1 MAAGISFR
9 KLKMTGQADSPR
21 ISFWL
26 IVILCLP
33 TFVALLVVLTSTM
46 RPNMSVYLLIP
57 LAFVAPSCLLGAVI
71 MAIQVRRSMPRQL
84 FRGTCVVLLLAL
96 VAAAAAI
103 TIVCSVL
110 ISFQRASAR
119 IIQRSTAFI
128 RARSR
133 EISHALSGR
142 VAFVT
147 GASQG
152 IGRACAL
159 RLATAGAA
167 VAVAARNQEKL
178 NELVHEITAAGGTA
192 AAFPLDVT
200 DEEQVKVM
208 IKAAA
213 AQFGK
218 IDILVNN
225 AGITRDQL
233 VMRMKRA
240 DWDAVLQTNLTSAYL
255 CIQQVSISMVKQRWG
270 RIINIASVFGQMGQA
285 GQANYSA
292 SKAGLIG
299 LTMAIAR
306 ELGSRNITCNAVAPG
321 FIETAMTEVLGEEF
335 KQNAAKQIPLG
346 RVGSPADVA
355 NAVAFLAS
363 DEASYITGH
372 VLNVNGG
379 MLMG

>member
-1 MAAGISFR
+1 
-9 KLKMTGQADSPR
+9 
-21 ISFWL
+21 
-26 IVILCLP
+26 
-33 TFVALLVVLTSTM
+33 
-46 RPNMSVYLLIP
+46 MS
-57 LAFVAPSCLLGAVI
+57 
-71 MAIQVRRSMPRQL
+71 
-84 FRGTCVVLLLAL
+84 
-96 VAAAAAI
+96 
-103 TIVCSVL
+103 
-110 ISFQRASAR
+110 
-119 IIQRSTAFI
+119 
-128 RARSR
+128 
-133 EISHALSGR
+133 LSGR

-159 RLATAGAA
+159 KLAAAGAA

-178 NELVHEITAAGGTA
+178 DELVKEIAGGGGKA
-192 AAFPLDVT
+192 AAFALDVT
-200 DEEQVKVM
+200 DEEQIKSAV
-208 IKAAA
+208 KAAI
-213 AQFGK
+213 AQLGK

-233 VMRMKRA
+233 LLRLKRS

-255 CIQQVSISMVKQRWG
+255 CSQAVASPMLKQRWG
-270 RIINIASVFGQMGQA
+270 RIINITSVFGQMGQA
-285 GQANYSA
+285 GQANYAA

-321 FIETAMTEVLGEEF
+321 FIETPMTDVLGAEF
-335 KQNAAKQIPLG
+335 KENAAKQIPLG
-346 RVGSPADVA
+346 RVGAPADVA

-372 VLNVNGG
+372 VLSVNGG